1 MGLTIDIMKYLNAEE
16 NHCNSIEQNNNKILG
31 SFMGNKGMTKW
42 IVIDSIWHYLGQE
55 GRERRRGRG
64 RSNGWNEEE
73 KKEGED
79 G

>member
-42 IVIDSIWHYLGQE
+42 IVIDSI
-55 GRERRRGRG
+55 
-64 RSNGWNEEE
+64 
-73 KKEGED
+73 
-79 G
+79 